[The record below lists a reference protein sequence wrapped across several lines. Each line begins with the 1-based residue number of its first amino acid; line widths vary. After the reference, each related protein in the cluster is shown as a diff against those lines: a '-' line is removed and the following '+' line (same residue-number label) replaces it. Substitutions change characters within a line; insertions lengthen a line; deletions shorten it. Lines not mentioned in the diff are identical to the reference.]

1 MEQSS
6 AKTVKPAPPKA
17 KSRSR
22 FRTVWLVLGW
32 VVIAVG
38 LREMWNSVGKVG
50 KIAAA
55 SIVLLFVLAARLAMI
70 PGRTRLNINRAL
82 ASRLPALFVY
92 GSGLTYRNYWREES
106 SAKWEEIEK
115 IEFACEENIADFG
128 PYLEKYWTI
137 RRRDG
142 TKLEV
147 PHTWI
152 ASPQATF
159 AVMRSHL
166 AGFSE
171 NEAMRAAAADKEG
184 RCVCFERSKA
194 GEE

>member
-1 MEQSS
+1 
-6 AKTVKPAPPKA
+6 
-17 KSRSR
+17 
-22 FRTVWLVLGW
+22 

-38 LREMWNSVGKVG
+38 LREMWNSAGKAG
-50 KIAAA
+50 KIAAG
-55 SIVLLFVLAARLAMI
+55 SIVLFFVLIARLAML

-137 RRRDG
+137 RRRDR

-152 ASPQATF
+152 ANPQATF

-166 AGFSE
+166 ADFSE

-184 RCVCFERSKA
+184 RCVCFERRKA